1 MRSKVG
7 ILFLLALAVPAAF
20 AEIRVQSRESI
31 VAAIA
36 ALIESDFRQ
45 KNQEFQ
51 VEPVKLDSRL
61 RLPLCERPLEA
72 FFLPGQRESGS
83 LSVGVRCEGGHPWTL
98 YNKVRVKAYRN
109 VVVLKNA
116 VRQGSVLTEAD
127 LDLEKRDLAELRGN
141 YFTAFEQAVGR
152 SLKRTLPAGA
162 VLSSEGLSVPKMIQ
176 RGQKVIIQAES
187 ENFAVKMSG
196 QALSDGGI
204 GQRIRVRNDQS
215 ARIVEGTV
223 AGPGLVRIG
232 L

>member
-1 MRSKVG
+1 MRGKLNS
-7 ILFLLALAVPAAF
+7 LFLLALAVPAAF
-20 AEIRVQSRESI
+20 AEIRLQSHESI
-31 VAAIA
+31 VAVIK

-45 KNQEFQ
+45 KNQDFQ

-61 RLPLCERPLEA
+61 QLPLCDRPLGA
-72 FFLPGQRESGS
+72 FLLPGQRESGF

-98 YNKVRVKAYRN
+98 YNKVRVKAYRD

-116 VRQGSVLTEAD
+116 VRQGSMLTEAD
-127 LDLEKRDLAELRGN
+127 LGLEKRDLAALRGS
-141 YFTAFEQAVGR
+141 YFTSFDPIVNR
-152 SLKRTLPAGA
+152 PVKRTLAAGA
-162 VLSSEGLSVPKMIQ
+162 VLSPEWLSVPKMIR

-187 ENFAVKMSG
+187 SHFAVKMSG
-196 QALSDGGI
+196 QALSDGEA

-223 AGPGLVRIG
+223 AGPGLVLIA